1 MVVVVAFDSFH
12 ASFFSLTQLL
22 CSERYILVLEVKAIK
37 ITFAILFDGRIR
49 TMGQPMFTQPMT
61 LNAVCLPFQ
70 KLIFL
75 SRYHIDVF
83 TCIICMIPKF
93 KLLHTRMR
101 RLLIVFFVLTTITKL
116 DYIIRQ
122 FMTKQ
127 LISCCVIENAISCIS
142 FPLLRLFSFPMI
154 LLCLFQIQCY
164 FFQSNLNIFFLKLTF
179 YFVFF
184 LHFRYH

>member
-1 MVVVVAFDSFH
+1 MQRTIYFGVGSESYKNNICYIVWWPNSNYGPDNVYATDD
-12 ASFFSLTQLL
+12 AQCCLLTL
-22 CSERYILVLEVKAIK
+22 S
-37 ITFAILFDGRIR
+37 
-49 TMGQPMFTQPMT
+49 
-61 LNAVCLPFQ
+61 

-142 FPLLRLFSFPMI
+142 FPLLRSFPFPMI

-184 LHFRYH
+184 SISGIIELTIWWIS